1 MGHRMMQLL
10 DFSKLFFFYLC
21 KGWQTMGDLLG
32 IFWALSFNF
41 GGLGV
46 EKWKVKISMHEQFSG
61 DGLCVTKK
69 WKPNI

>member
-1 MGHRMMQLL
+1 VSGPLFGKYPAINKR
-10 DFSKLFFFYLC
+10 SKADGPQNDAATRFFKTFFFYLC

-46 EKWKVKISMHEQFSG
+46 KNGS
-61 DGLCVTKK
+61 
-69 WKPNI
+69 